1 MRTLKTLAFAGCLFI
16 AAGCA
21 KSTTH
26 WTEQMKSTESV
37 QRLHAV
43 HTLKGRVTEPLIV
56 VPALVEALKD
66 EDPFIRRD
74 AARALGKF
82 GPDAVDAVPP
92 LRVLLTD
99 KEPSVRKAAA
109 QSLKQIVPAVIAS

>member
-1 MRTLKTLAFAGCLFI
+1 MRTFVLASFLFI

-21 KSTTH
+21 KSTAH
-26 WTEQMKSTESV
+26 WTEQMKSPDSV

-43 HTLKGRVTEPLIV
+43 HALKVRVKEPHV
-56 VPALVEALKD
+56 AVPALVDALKD
-66 EDPFIRRD
+66 EDTFIRRD

-109 QSLKQIVPAVIAS
+109 QSLKQIEPALAAS